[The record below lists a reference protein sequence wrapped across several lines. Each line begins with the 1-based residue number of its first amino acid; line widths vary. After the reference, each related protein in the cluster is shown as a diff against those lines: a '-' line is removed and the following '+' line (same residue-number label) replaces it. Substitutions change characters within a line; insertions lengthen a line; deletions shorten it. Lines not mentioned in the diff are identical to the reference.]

1 VLLVLVRHAHAGS
14 RDPIHYSDDTLRPLT
29 DKGRSTQLR
38 ISQYLHE
45 CDIVPTTIF
54 SSPWLRAIQT
64 AEILAQAFPDATE
77 PPIVECPLLA
87 ATPNLRAIA
96 RAVGKQSDQATLAFV
111 GHEPW
116 LGQFAA
122 ALLTG
127 SASAMEL
134 DVPKSGVIG
143 IEASRI
149 GRGKGTLR
157 FFIRPSMS
165 LLR

>member
-1 VLLVLVRHAHAGS
+1 MLLVLVRHAHAGS
-14 RDPIHYSDDTLRPLT
+14 RDPIHWADDTQRPLT
-29 DKGRSTQLR
+29 DKGRATQQR
-38 ISQYLHE
+38 ISQYLRD

-54 SSPWLRAIQT
+54 SSPWLRAMET
-64 AEILAQAFPDATE
+64 AEILAQSFEGETAPAVIGCS
-77 PPIVECPLLA
+77 PLA
-87 ATPNLRAIA
+87 ASPNLRAIA
-96 RAVGKQSDQATLAFV
+96 RAVGKQSDQATLVFV

-143 IEASRI
+143 IEAPRI
-149 GRGKGTLR
+149 ARGRGTLR

-165 LLR
+165 CS

>member
-1 VLLVLVRHAHAGS
+1 MLLLLVRHAHAGS
-14 RDPIHYSDDTLRPLT
+14 RDPIHWADDTLRPIS
-29 DKGRSTQLR
+29 DKGHTAQLR
-38 ISQYLHE
+38 VSQYLRD
-45 CDIVPTTIF
+45 CNIVPTMIF
-54 SSPWLRAIQT
+54 SSPWHRAMQT
-64 AEILAQAFPDATE
+64 AEILAQTFHDQTE
-77 PPIVECPLLA
+77 PAIVECPPLA
-87 ATPNLRAIA
+87 TTPNLRGIA

-157 FFIRPSMS
+157 FFVRPSMS
-165 LLR
+165 QSQ